1 MKNIA
6 IIITK
11 LNGGGAERCA
21 SNLSI
26 ELSKKYNVKLI
37 VFDATN
43 MTYPYGGE
51 LIDLNIANSNGA
63 WNKAINVIKRVKKV
77 REIKKKNKID
87 CAISLLD
94 GPNIVNVLSSCGEKT
109 IVSVRNMLSHEPM
122 SALRKMLVRF
132 TSIHSDVTVSVSE
145 MVKYDLVNC
154 FGIPD
159 NKITTIYN
167 HCDAQL
173 LRDLSKDNP
182 VKINTDSN
190 KVNYVTMGRLN
201 SQKGQWHLV
210 RAFQKVVKEIPN
222 AHLYILGE
230 GELEQQLKNLI
241 SELHLEK
248 SITMT
253 GYIKNPHGIYSQCE
267 VFVFPSLFE
276 GLGNVLLEALAFDM
290 PIISSD
296 CEAGPREILAPD
308 TNILTKAAGMELA
321 EYGVLVPVCDGNHF
335 NATDPLTSEEECLAN
350 AMIYLNNNYEAKNS
364 YIVKARNRMKCFDKQ
379 FIMSEWVKVIE
390 GRE

>member
-43 MTYPYGGE
+43 ITYPYGGE
-51 LIDLNIANSNGA
+51 LINLNIANSNGVLS
-63 WNKAINVIKRVKKV
+63 KATNVIKRVKKV
-77 REIKKKNKID
+77 REIKKKYKID

-122 SALRKMLVRF
+122 SALRKKLVRF
-132 TSIHSDVTVSVSE
+132 TSVHSDVTVSLSE
-145 MVKYDLVNC
+145 MVKYDLENY
-154 FGIPD
+154 FDIPKE
-159 NKITTIYN
+159 KITTIYN

-173 LRDLSKDNP
+173 LKDLCKDNP
-182 VKINTDSN
+182 TGINTDPN
-190 KVNYVTMGRLN
+190 KFNYVTMGRLN
-201 SQKGQWHLV
+201 KQKGQWHLI
-210 RAFQKVVKEIPN
+210 RAFQNVVIEIPN
-222 AHLYILGE
+222 AHLYIMGE

-241 SELHLEK
+241 SELHLEN

-253 GYIKNPHGIYSQCE
+253 GYIKNPHEIYSQCE

-296 CEAGPREILAPD
+296 CEAGPREILAPNTD
-308 TNILTKAAGMELA
+308 LQTKALDMELA

-335 NATDPLTSEEECLAN
+335 NASDPLTKAEECLAN
-350 AMIYLNNNYEAKNS
+350 AMIYLNNNIEKRNEYRNKASSRILDFEKNTIIDAWS
-364 YIVKARNRMKCFDKQ
+364 KIVDA
-379 FIMSEWVKVIE
+379 
-390 GRE
+390 